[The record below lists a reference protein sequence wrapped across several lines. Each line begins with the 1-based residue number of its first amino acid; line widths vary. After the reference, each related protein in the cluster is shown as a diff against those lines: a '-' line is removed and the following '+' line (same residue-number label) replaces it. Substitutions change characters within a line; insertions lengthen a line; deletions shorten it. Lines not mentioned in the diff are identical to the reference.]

1 MHTVH
6 LAPNS
11 KSRPVTLWWLGTGR
25 WASPVKQPATGHT
38 QQGLGVQKPPQD
50 RALETSVTGTGD
62 PGQNGVC
69 EVKAKVIHRT
79 CPLEMNE
86 FKCHQSPPQT
96 GSRAQLQTSVLHQP
110 RSQQYL
116 CFRPTMVCF
125 SKTVLD
131 KSLQQMSCRE
141 RFLPDNPWATGG
153 AEQPLGKSRRE
164 ESPSGLAKGPKT
176 PSPRRLPGHEN
187 VHPSRQRGDE

>member
-11 KSRPVTLWWLGTGR
+11 KSQPVTLWWLGTGR

-79 CPLEMNE
+79 CPLEMNGIQMPS
-86 FKCHQSPPQT
+86 KPST
-96 GSRAQLQTSVLHQP
+96 DR
-110 RSQQYL
+110 QQGPAPNL
-116 CFRPTMVCF
+116 RFTPTPV
-125 SKTVLD
+125 STI
-131 KSLQQMSCRE
+131 
-141 RFLPDNPWATGG
+141 
-153 AEQPLGKSRRE
+153 PLF
-164 ESPSGLAKGPKT
+164 
-176 PSPRRLPGHEN
+176 
-187 VHPSRQRGDE
+187 